1 MRKLY
6 KVQLL
11 KMTTF
16 REGKFTVDARGTRYE
31 CTCENK
37 NTEWDKLYDHMMDT
51 FTIAAT
57 EVGPNQLLVYEIY

>member
-6 KVQLL
+6 KVELL

-16 REGKFTVDARGTRYE
+16 REGKFTVNSGGTRYE
-31 CTCENK
+31 CTFENK
-37 NTEWDKLYDHMMDT
+37 NAEWDKLYDHMMGI